1 MKKYFLSF
9 LPFLLLSLD
18 QGSTQSAKAQ
28 PNPGDLVPS
37 VSQAQVS
44 KFVTQILTS
53 YHYRKIN
60 LGDSLSSKVYDN
72 YLKFMDNGKNYLLA
86 SDVQRFEKY
95 RYNLDDYLRQGDL
108 TAAFDMYN
116 TLLHR
121 IKARNQFVSEHL
133 DKPFDFSK
141 DESFETN
148 REKADWAKSETELDD
163 IWRKVLKNQALELKL
178 SNKAD
183 TSIVKL
189 LKDRYKLFD
198 KQITKVKS
206 EDVFNSFMN
215 SFTESVDPHT
225 AYFIPKTASN
235 FNMEMNQSFEG
246 IGATLR
252 NEGDFVK
259 VVDLLPGPAMKSG
272 IVQKEDK
279 LLAVG
284 QGDNGPMVDVVGW
297 FTDEVVQLIR
307 GPKGTTVRLSLRGAD
322 ALPGAPAKEVKL
334 VRDKIKIEE
343 QRAKAEVVPITENGK
358 TYQLGVISLPLF
370 YRDFSGA
377 SRRESDYSSTTRD
390 VQKLIQKITAENKI
404 DGIVMDLRNNGG
416 GSLVEAINLTGLF
429 ITQGPVVQVRD
440 ADGAVEI
447 DKDDDPNVVYN
458 GPLAVL
464 VNRFSASASEIFA
477 GAIQDYHR
485 GIVVGEQTF
494 GKGTVQSMI
503 DLTNFL
509 PKDVEKPG
517 QLNLTRAKFYR
528 ITGSSTQHKG
538 VTPDVQ
544 LPSGFD
550 ADKFGE
556 SAEASA
562 LPWDQIKPTS
572 FSAYS
577 DVDDKILT
585 KIRDNYLQRL
595 KTDPELKKLASDF
608 AEFKKA
614 REKTVVSLQEAKRR
628 LEREEQEKKRVA
640 LNKSTA
646 GAASAVSDDETDTT
660 DNRTASA
667 VTAKSKLDKD
677 VYLKECGKVLAD
689 LIATRKQ

>member
-1 MKKYFLSF
+1 MKKYLLSF
-9 LPFLLLSLD
+9 LPFLMLSLEP
-18 QGSTQSAKAQ
+18 SIPSHSAHTKA
-28 PNPGDLVPS
+28 NPGDLIPS

-44 KFVTQILTS
+44 RFVTQILTS
-53 YHYRKIN
+53 YHYRKVN

-86 SDVQRFEKY
+86 SDVQGFEKY
-95 RYNLDDYLRQGDL
+95 RYSLDDFLRQGDL

-116 TLLHR
+116 TLLRR
-121 IKARNQFVSEHL
+121 IKARNQFVAQTLE
-133 DKPFDFSK
+133 KPFDFSK
-141 DESFETN
+141 DETFDTN
-148 REKADWAKSETELDD
+148 REKAQWAKSEQELDD
-163 IWRKVLKNQALELKL
+163 VWYKILKNQALELKL
-178 SNKAD
+178 GNKAD
-183 TSIVKL
+183 TAITKL

-198 KQITKVKS
+198 KQIAKVKS
-206 EDVFNSFMN
+206 EDVFNAFMN
-215 SFTESVDPHT
+215 SFTECVDPHT
-225 AYFIPKTASN
+225 AYFIPKTAGN
-235 FNMEMNQSFEG
+235 FNMEMSQSFEG

-252 NEGDFVK
+252 NEGDYVK

-272 IVQKEDK
+272 LVQKEDK

-307 GPKGTTVRLSLRGAD
+307 GPKGTTVRLSLQSAD
-322 ALPGAPAKEVKL
+322 ALPGAPPKEIKL

-358 TYQLGVISLPLF
+358 TYNLGVISLPLF

-377 SRRESDYSSTTRD
+377 SRQEKDYSSTTRD
-390 VQKLIQKITAENKI
+390 VQKLIQKLTAENKI
-404 DGIVMDLRNNGG
+404 DGLVMDLRNNGG

-429 ITQGPVVQVRD
+429 ISQGPVVQVRD
-440 ADGAVEI
+440 AEGSIEV
-447 DKDDDPNVVYN
+447 DKDDDPAVVYS

-538 VTPDVQ
+538 VTPDIQ

-556 SAEASA
+556 SAEPSA
-562 LPWDQIKPTS
+562 LPWDQIKATS
-572 FSAYS
+572 YNQYQ
-577 DVDDKILT
+577 DVDDKILV
-585 KIRDNYLQRL
+585 KIREQYTQRL
-595 KTDPELKKLASDF
+595 KSDPELKKLAEDF
-608 AEFKKA
+608 VEFKKA
-614 REKTVVSLQEAKRR
+614 REKTVVSLQETKRR
-628 LEREEQEKKRVA
+628 LEREEQEKKRLA

-646 GAASAVSDDETDTT
+646 GAASASEDGDTPDDT
-660 DNRTASA
+660 RTASA
-667 VTAKSKLDKD
+667 NTPKAKLDKD
-677 VYLKECGKVLAD
+677 VYLKECGRVLAD
-689 LIATRKQ
+689 LIALHK